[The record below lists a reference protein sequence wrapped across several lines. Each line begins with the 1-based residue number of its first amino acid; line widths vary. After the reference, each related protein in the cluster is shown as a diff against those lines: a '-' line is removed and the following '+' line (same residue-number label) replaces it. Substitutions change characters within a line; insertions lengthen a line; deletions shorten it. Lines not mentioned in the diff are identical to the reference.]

1 MRAVPATRIPRV
13 AADIT
18 SEWLTTALQPRHP
31 GARVA
36 AVEIVGN
43 DEVTNQHVR
52 LRVTYEEPAGA
63 PELLFGKLLP
73 LDPDRRESIAL
84 TRMGPREA
92 RFYAE
97 LAPQLALRVP
107 QVHVAAIGTDEHE
120 FVVLLEDLDASGCQ
134 VSDGTWGI
142 TRDGAA
148 QALEDLA
155 AMHVRYEDPARRAA
169 EADWVPPYSA
179 GGTYAVDRLQFA
191 LDHHRD
197 RISDEFAAVSELY
210 IAHRLAVH
218 ELWTG
223 PDVTVV
229 HGDTHIG
236 NLFVEA
242 AGGATNL
249 DAGRV
254 GFYDWGVIHLD
265 QPLRDVSYLL
275 QMAMQPDDRRAHE
288 AELLRHY
295 LAVRAALGGAP
306 MTFDDAWAQHRL
318 RASYTVVASCQVVTF
333 PEDISPQR
341 EVFADAFLARAEAA
355 VQDLDAVGALT
366 DALEAPK

>member
-1 MRAVPATRIPRV
+1 VRIPHV

-18 SEWLTTALQPRHP
+18 PEWLSEALQPRHP

-36 AVEIVGN
+36 GVEIVGN

-52 LRVTYEEPAGA
+52 LRVTYDKPAGA
-63 PELLFGKLLP
+63 PVLLFGKLLP
-73 LDPDRRESIAL
+73 LDPNRRESIAL

-107 QVHVAAIGTDEHE
+107 DVHVAAVGADERE
-120 FVVLLEDLDASGCQ
+120 FVVLLEDLDDAGCR

-142 TRDGAA
+142 TPDGAA

-169 EADWVPPYSA
+169 EAAWVPPYSA

-197 RISDEFAAVSELY
+197 RISDEFAKVSELY

-218 ELWTG
+218 DLWTG

-236 NLFVEA
+236 NLFVDP
-242 AGGATNL
+242 AGGSTDL
-249 DAGRV
+249 GGGRV

-275 QMAMQPDDRRAHE
+275 QMAMQPDDRRTHE
-288 AELLRHY
+288 QDLLRHY
-295 LAVRAALGGAP
+295 LAARDALGGAP
-306 MTFDDAWAQHRL
+306 ISFDDAWSQHRL
-318 RASYTVVASCQVVTF
+318 RAAYTVVASCQVVTF
-333 PEDISPQR
+333 PDDISPQR

-355 VQDLDAVGALT
+355 VHDLDAVDALT
-366 DALEAPK
+366 TALQEE

>member
-1 MRAVPATRIPRV
+1 MSSTQPSAVPHV

-18 SEWLTTALQPRHP
+18 PEWLTQALQAQHP

-36 AVEIVGN
+36 AVEIVGS

-52 LRVTYEEPAGA
+52 LRVSYDEPAGA

-73 LDPDRRESIAL
+73 LDPHRRESIAL

-107 QVHVAAIGTDEHE
+107 EVHVAAVGADDRE
-120 FVVLLEDLDASGCQ
+120 FVVLLEDLDDSGCR

-142 TRDGAA
+142 APDGAA

-169 EADWVPPYSA
+169 EAAWVPPYSA
-179 GGTYAVDRLQFA
+179 GGAYAVDRLQFA

-197 RISDEFAAVSELY
+197 RISDGFATVSELY
-210 IAHRLAVH
+210 IANRLAVH
-218 ELWTG
+218 DLWTG
-223 PDVTVV
+223 PDVTIV

-236 NLFVEA
+236 NLFVDPA
-242 AGGATNL
+242 AGS
-249 DAGRV
+249 DRV

-288 AELLRHY
+288 HDLLRHY
-295 LAVRAALGGAP
+295 LDVRTALGATP
-306 MTFDDAWAQHRL
+306 MSFDDAWAQHRL

-333 PEDISPQR
+333 PDDITPQR
-341 EVFADAFLARAEAA
+341 EVFANAFLERAEAA
-355 VQDLDAVGALT
+355 VQDLDAVDALT
-366 DALEAPK
+366 RALEDH

>member
-1 MRAVPATRIPRV
+1 MPAVVVPRV
-13 AADIT
+13 ASDIT
-18 SEWLTTALQPRHP
+18 AEWLTTALQARHP

-36 AVEIVGN
+36 GVEVVGN

-52 LRVTYEEPAGA
+52 LRVTYDEPAGA
-63 PELLFGKLLP
+63 PERLFGKLLP
-73 LDPDRRESIAL
+73 LDPSRRESIAL

-97 LAPQLALRVP
+97 LAPRLALRVP
-107 QVHVAAIGTDEHE
+107 EVHVAAVGADDRE
-120 FVVLLEDLDASGCQ
+120 FVVLLEDLDDSGCR

-142 TRDGAA
+142 APDGAA

-155 AMHVRYEDPARRAA
+155 ALHVRYEDPDRRAA
-169 EADWVPPYSA
+169 EAGWVPPYSA
-179 GGTYAVDRLQFA
+179 GGAYAVDRLQFA

-197 RISDEFAAVSELY
+197 RISDQFATVSELY

-218 ELWTG
+218 DLWTG

-236 NLFVEA
+236 NLFVDP
-242 AGGATNL
+242 AGGT
-249 DAGRV
+249 DRV

-275 QMAMQPDDRRAHE
+275 QMAMQPDDRRSHE
-288 AELLRHY
+288 QHLMRHY
-295 LAVRAALGGAP
+295 LAARTALGGRAIS
-306 MTFDDAWAQHRL
+306 FDDAWSQHRL
-318 RASYTVVASCQVVTF
+318 RAAYTVVASCQVVTF
-333 PEDISPQR
+333 PDDISPQR
-341 EVFADAFLARAEAA
+341 EVFANAFLARAEAA
-355 VQDLDAVGALT
+355 VQDLDAVEALT
-366 DALEAPK
+366 TALEISR

>member
-1 MRAVPATRIPRV
+1 MRAVPASVPESATPVIPRV
-13 AADIT
+13 AADVT
-18 SEWLTTALQPRHP
+18 AEWLTVALQDRHP

-52 LRVTYEEPAGA
+52 LRVTYDEPAGA

-73 LDPDRRESIAL
+73 LDPARRESIAL
-84 TRMGPREA
+84 TQMGPREA
-92 RFYAE
+92 RFYAD
-97 LAPQLALRVP
+97 LAPRLSLRVP
-107 QVHVAAIGTDEHE
+107 AVHVAAVGADGRE
-120 FVVLLEDLDASGCQ
+120 FVVFLEDLDASGCR

-142 TRDGAA
+142 SRDGAA

-169 EADWVPPYSA
+169 EAGWVPPYGA
-179 GGTYAVDRLQFA
+179 GGTYAADRLQFA
-191 LDHHRD
+191 LDHHRG
-197 RISDEFAAVSELY
+197 RVSDDFAKVSELY
-210 IAHRLAVH
+210 IANRLAVH
-218 ELWTG
+218 DLWTG

-236 NLFVEA
+236 NLFV
-242 AGGATNL
+242 
-249 DAGRV
+249 DDGRV

-288 AELLRHY
+288 VELLRHY
-295 LAVRAALGGAP
+295 LDVRAALGGAAI
-306 MTFDDAWAQHRL
+306 TFDAAWAEHRL
-318 RASYTVVASCQVVTF
+318 RAAYTVVASCQVVTF
-333 PEDISPQR
+333 PDDVTPQR
-341 EVFADAFLARAEAA
+341 EVFAAAFLARSEAA

-366 DALEAPK
+366 AAL